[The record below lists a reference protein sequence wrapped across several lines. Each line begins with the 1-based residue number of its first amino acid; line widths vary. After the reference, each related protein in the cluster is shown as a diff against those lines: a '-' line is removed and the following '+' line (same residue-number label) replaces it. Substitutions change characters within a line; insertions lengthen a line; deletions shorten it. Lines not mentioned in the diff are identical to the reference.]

1 MKQVSVD
8 SPQVQ
13 GGWYTAQPRI
23 EKKHWPYR
31 AQARPARLDNLDG
44 IAPRSFDA
52 EKCPE
57 CGGKGRKWIPKNP
70 GTGSLRNVPCECG
83 AAKR

>member
-13 GGWYTAQPRI
+13 NGWFTAQPRI

-31 AQARPARLDNLDG
+31 AQARPARLDNLQD
-44 IAPRSFDA
+44 IAPAPFDA
-52 EKCPE
+52 EKCPV
-57 CGGKGRKWIPKNP
+57 CGGKGRKWIPKNSR
-70 GTGSLRNVPCECG
+70 TRSLRSVPCECR
-83 AAKR
+83 AAN